1 MRTRKEAREEILNTP
16 IGDII
21 SCFKDTLITAD
32 KNGSVTAVVRFS
44 NTINYLNDI
53 VDDLL
58 EIEIEAGEVE

>member
-1 MRTRKEAREEILNTP
+1 MKTRKEAREEILNTP

-21 SCFKDTLITAD
+21 SCFKDTLIAAD

-58 EIEIEAGEVE
+58 GIEIEAGEVE

>member
-1 MRTRKEAREEILNTP
+1 MKTRKETREEILNTP

-21 SCFKDTLITAD
+21 SCFKDTLIAAD

-58 EIEIEAGEVE
+58 GIEIEAGEVE